1 MSDENTT
8 QTGNKEMGTEDIVE
22 CLRHLGI
29 EDEKCIQA
37 GKYKKVGQNEELLGF
52 LRKCRCTLMDEMH
65 ESQRKVDCLDLM
77 IHRLEKN
84 S

>member
-8 QTGNKEMGTEDIVE
+8 QTRNKEMGTEDIVE

-37 GKYKKVGQNEELLGF
+37 GKYV
-52 LRKCRCTLMDEMH
+52 
-65 ESQRKVDCLDLM
+65 
-77 IHRLEKN
+77 
-84 S
+84 

>member
-29 EDEKCIQA
+29 EDEKCIQS
-37 GKYKKVGQNEELLGF
+37 GKYV
-52 LRKCRCTLMDEMH
+52 
-65 ESQRKVDCLDLM
+65 
-77 IHRLEKN
+77 
-84 S
+84 